1 MAPPSF
7 PGFPKAAIE
16 FLLELTENNERAWF
30 KSEQARYEAQV
41 REPALAFIR
50 ALAPRLKRVSSHFVA
65 SDRKVSGSMMRPQR
79 DTRFGGD
86 KTPYKTNV
94 GIHFRHEAGKDV
106 HAPGFYFHFDP
117 AEVCVAAGMWRPDPP
132 ALAAV
137 RARLLE
143 KPKPYLKALQQPE
156 FKKWFELG
164 GESLKRPPAGV
175 AADHPLLLPLKRKDH
190 IAMAR
195 LTHAQLCSPK
205 LLDLVESRLSA
216 TKPFVKY
223 LCDALDVPF

>member
-1 MAPPSF
+1 MALPAF

-30 KSEQARYEAQV
+30 KREQARYETHV

-50 ALAPRLKRVSSHFVA
+50 AFAPRLKRVSRHFVA

-94 GIHFRHEAGKDV
+94 GIHFRHEVGKDV

-117 AEVCVAAGMWRPDPP
+117 AEVFVAAGMWRPEPA

-143 KPKPYLKALQQPE
+143 KPKPYLKALQAPE
-156 FKKWFELG
+156 FSKWFELG
-164 GESLKRPPAGV
+164 GQSLKRAPAGV
-175 AADHPLLLPLKRKDH
+175 AADHPLLSTLKRKDH

-205 LLDLVESRLSA
+205 LLEVVESRLLASHPVG
-216 TKPFVKY
+216 K
-223 LCDALDVPF
+223 